1 MFSQMSTTLS
11 READRQHVAHLRID
25 FNDLNLLSVPEA
37 QALRDALRSVPE
49 DIAVL
54 TISPEASEKI
64 DAVRGL
70 SAGLDLEWAHTLD
83 AHEGQALL
91 TAFYEMIEAV
101 RNLDA
106 VVICDCGSYT
116 LGVGFELAMA
126 CEFRIAT
133 EDARLGL
140 PEVNVGIPTV
150 IHGGLLTRLVG
161 LQTAT
166 ELLYTGRTLS
176 GERARELD
184 LVNRAVEPEEYDD
197 ALGSL
202 VSELAAKSPQALQ
215 SQKRVMRRFRSVGLE
230 RGMEASIGD
239 MGRVFGTHEQREA
252 MTAFLEDRE
261 PEFEL

>member
-1 MFSQMSTTLS
+1 MSTTLS
-11 READRQHVAHLRID
+11 REPDRQHVAHLRID
-25 FNDLNLLSVPEA
+25 CNDLNLLSVSEA
-37 QALRDALRSVPE
+37 KALRDSLRSVPD

-54 TISPEASEKI
+54 TIGPAESEET
-64 DAVRGL
+64 DDVRGL

-91 TAFYEMIEAV
+91 AAFYEMIEAL
-101 RNLDA
+101 RDLDA
-106 VVICDCGSYT
+106 VVVCDCGSYT

-126 CEFRIAT
+126 CEFRVAT

-166 ELLYTGRTLS
+166 ELIYTGRTLS
-176 GERARELD
+176 GTQARELD
-184 LVNRAVEPEEYDD
+184 LVNRAVAPEEYHETLD
-197 ALGSL
+197 SL
-202 VSELAAKSPQALQ
+202 VSELATKSPQALQ

-239 MGRVFGTHEQREA
+239 IGRIFGTAEQREA
-252 MTAFLEDRE
+252 MTAFLEDRT
-261 PEFEL
+261 PEFET